1 MKNLKNKIII
11 IVLLIFY
18 SIFVELTH
26 IAIPC
31 PIHRLTGFYCP
42 GCGVSRMLLSIIKLD
57 FKKAFS
63 YNQLLFILL
72 PFGLFLFI
80 ESIISD
86 IKNRTPLY
94 KKINNIVWYILIAIL
109 LIYGVLR
116 NIFPVLAP

>member
-1 MKNLKNKIII
+1 MLIS
-11 IVLLIFY
+11 IV
-18 SIFVELTH
+18 
-26 IAIPC
+26 
-31 PIHRLTGFYCP
+31 
-42 GCGVSRMLLSIIKLD
+42 KLD
-57 FKKAFS
+57 FKQAFH

-86 IKNRTPLY
+86 IKNKTLLY

>member
-1 MKNLKNKIII
+1 
-11 IVLLIFY
+11 
-18 SIFVELTH
+18 
-26 IAIPC
+26 
-31 PIHRLTGFYCP
+31 
-42 GCGVSRMLLSIIKLD
+42 MLLSIIKLD

-72 PFGLFLFI
+72 PFGIFLFI

>member
-72 PFGLFLFI
+72 PFGIFLFI